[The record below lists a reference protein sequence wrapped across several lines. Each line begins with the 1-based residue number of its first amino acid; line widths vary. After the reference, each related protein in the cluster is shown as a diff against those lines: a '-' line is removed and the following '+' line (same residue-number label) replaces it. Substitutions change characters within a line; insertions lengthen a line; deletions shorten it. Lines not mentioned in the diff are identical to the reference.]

1 MLNPIP
7 LVMTR
12 SATLRGCA
20 ALLAALHLTV
30 AAAGPLVHAPPATPG
45 RGASAWSAA
54 GSGAS
59 RPLHDPNACAVCL
72 LQAGGFA
79 PTSVQLLDLATRDA
93 GVAPPAAL
101 PAPRAQVPQWRILQ
115 RPPPSSL
122 MA

>member
-1 MLNPIP
+1 MP
-7 LVMTR
+7 LVLTR

-30 AAAGPLVHAPPATPG
+30 AAAGPIVHAIAGDAGTGTAT
-45 RGASAWSAA
+45 WSTAA
-54 GSGAS
+54 SGAS
-59 RPLHDPNACAVCL
+59 RPLHDPNACAICL

-79 PTSVQLLDLATRDA
+79 PTSVPPLALATGDA
-93 GVAPPAAL
+93 GVEPPAV
-101 PAPRAQVPQWRILQ
+101 PQAPRALLPQWRILQ